1 MPTEMSSPTAEK
13 DRSGGGPERSL
24 PLIMV
29 LPVAAFLVACLYE
42 LLASSSAVLEASS
55 VRVTGTLLVCCSIFS
70 CLCWLAKWLLG
81 FGGQVAAVARALIS
95 EATRTRVAP
104 AFLAVLFSALAALAL
119 FHSPETPVR
128 YLLQGY
134 LSYSLAI
141 TSVLAGLLTLLLS
154 CRTLSH
160 EIEAKLIE
168 TLAVKPVGRGSYLA
182 GKWLGLVILNG
193 ILLSVAMSAIY
204 IFSVHHIATLPPRDE
219 KDAEAIEEEILTARD
234 LVSAQAHPPVA
245 EQVETELLGKTRA
258 AIERLA
264 HKGHRHS
271 HADEAEEEL
280 DEAASLDGAR
290 KYLLKHLLRRSRSI
304 APGKSRSFSF
314 EGLGELREGGSPL
327 RVRYRLASQPGRALA
342 SHELTVTMSGGG
354 RKAAFTPAGIGYF
367 ELDPSSIDESGRL
380 RITISNPADSP
391 RTVIFSSRNGLEA
404 LRARNGFTGN
414 LLRALLVVWIKLSFL
429 SMLGLLCSSFL
440 GFPVAVLLCGLVL
453 LIASTSP
460 FLLQAADMGGSADS
474 PGGFFEVFATTTT
487 QALANGLGRYSEFD
501 PGLRL
506 IDGRQFSWSELG
518 RCFLW
523 IGLLWTGLSGALATI
538 VYRRRELAR
547 IQV

>member
-1 MPTEMSSPTAEK
+1 MSSPTTEK
-13 DRSGGGPERSL
+13 DRSGGGAERSL

-29 LPVAAFLVACLYE
+29 LPVAAFLVTCLYE

-119 FHSPETPVR
+119 FHSSETPVR

-134 LSYSLAI
+134 LSYSLVI

-160 EIEAKLIE
+160 EIEARLIE
-168 TLAVKPVGRGSYLA
+168 TLSVKPVGRGSYLA

-219 KDAEAIEEEILTARD
+219 KDAEAIEDEILTARD
-234 LVSAQAHPPVA
+234 LVSAQADPPVA
-245 EQVETELLGKTRA
+245 EQVETALLGKNRA

-264 HKGHRHS
+264 HRGHRHS
-271 HADEAEEEL
+271 GAAEEEL
-280 DEAASLDGAR
+280 AEAASLDGAR
-290 KYLLKHLLRRSRSI
+290 KYLRKHLLRRSRSI

-314 EGLGELREGGSPL
+314 EGLGGLREEGSPL
-327 RVRYRLASQPGRALA
+327 RVRYHMASQPGRALA
-342 SHELTVTMSGGG
+342 SPELTVTMSGSG
-354 RKAAFTPAGIGYF
+354 RKVAFTPAGIGHF

-404 LRARNGFTGN
+404 LRARNGFAGN

-487 QALANGLGRYSEFD
+487 QALANVLGRYSEFD

-506 IDGRQFSWSELG
+506 IDGRQFSWSELS

-523 IGLLWTGLSGALATI
+523 IGLLWTGLSGALATL